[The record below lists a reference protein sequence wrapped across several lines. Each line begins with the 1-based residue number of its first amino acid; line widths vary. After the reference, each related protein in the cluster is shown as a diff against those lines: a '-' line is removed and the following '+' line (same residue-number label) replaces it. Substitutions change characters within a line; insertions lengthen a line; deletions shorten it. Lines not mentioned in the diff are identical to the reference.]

1 MTNPFTARVEVPPAG
16 RWRWPVW
23 AGYAACGWAV
33 TYGCVLLAIALD
45 GGSLFGLPHG
55 AWVAAPLLLA
65 AAVAAAATVR
75 PWGRRLPRRAV
86 SAAVWTA
93 AVLALGSS
101 AFVLMNLI
109 ELATT
114 GTVRDR
120 HGDEDWAGFIERGCF
135 AVGAALLV
143 ATALSWHHRTAGSC
157 PRCGRAHSPWAVT
170 ALEYPPAHAAPRRV
184 RWIAYA
190 GCAAF
195 VPYYAVH
202 GVHVAGY
209 ALDGSRFPPSE
220 ALTWSRWFLFGVL
233 IALAVF
239 LLLGLVRPWGM
250 VFPRWTPWPAGRR
263 VPRFLPLTPVWVVA
277 PTLALY
283 GLGGGIYTVLAT
295 AGIVGHYDTETL
307 LLAAAAMTAFGG
319 YGWALAIAAVS
330 YRLRTRPRCVP
341 GSRDSM
347 APHRDLPSQ
356 PAETRPGAPR
366 S

>member
-1 MTNPFTARVEVPPAG
+1 M
-16 RWRWPVW
+16 W

-170 ALEYPPAHAAPRRV
+170 ALEYPRRMPHRGVCAGSPTPAARRSFPTTPST
-184 RWIAYA
+184 
-190 GCAAF
+190 AF
-195 VPYYAVH
+195 TWPVMPWTAR
-202 GVHVAGY
+202 
-209 ALDGSRFPPSE
+209 GSRR
-220 ALTWSRWFLFGVL
+220 AKL
-233 IALAVF
+233 
-239 LLLGLVRPWGM
+239 
-250 VFPRWTPWPAGRR
+250 
-263 VPRFLPLTPVWVVA
+263 
-277 PTLALY
+277 
-283 GLGGGIYTVLAT
+283 
-295 AGIVGHYDTETL
+295 
-307 LLAAAAMTAFGG
+307 
-319 YGWALAIAAVS
+319 
-330 YRLRTRPRCVP
+330 
-341 GSRDSM
+341 
-347 APHRDLPSQ
+347 
-356 PAETRPGAPR
+356 
-366 S
+366 